1 MSAYIQFFVK
11 IGEKFAPIATYS
23 RSNTIYQSFQYAA
36 PWEKIRPVT
45 KEVLANVC
53 ADIDDSIENSE
64 STIRRVGDQME
75 WLKGAEGS
83 FDERM
88 EQLHDLQSWRE
99 EVLEGIEEYKDAR
112 SFCGFLRTIIEEA
125 ETEEGYSEN
134 PLDLHSDSYVFVG
147 IEVGNPTIK
156 DIEA

>member
-11 IGEKFAPIATYS
+11 IGENFAPIATYS
-23 RSNTIYQSFQYAA
+23 RSNEIYQRFQYSAL
-36 PWEKIRPVT
+36 WEKVRPVT
-45 KEVLANVC
+45 KEMLVNVC
-53 ADIDDSIENSE
+53 ADIDESIENSE
-64 STIRRVGDQME
+64 STIRRVEDQME

-88 EQLHDLQSWRE
+88 EQLHDLQNWRE
-99 EVLEGIEEYKDAR
+99 EVREGIKEYEDVR
-112 SFCGFLRTIIEEA
+112 SFCGFLRTIIDEA
-125 ETEEGYSEN
+125 ETEENYGEN
-134 PLDLHSDSYVFVG
+134 PLDLHSNSYVFVG

>member
-23 RSNTIYQSFQYAA
+23 RSNEVYRHFEYAA

-45 KEVLANVC
+45 KEMLANVC
-53 ADIDDSIENSE
+53 TDIDESIENSE
-64 STIRRVGDQME
+64 SVIKRAEDQME

-88 EQLHDLQSWRE
+88 ERLHDLQDW
-99 EVLEGIEEYKDAR
+99 IEELRSSIKEYEDVR
-112 SFCGFLRTIIEEA
+112 SFCGFLRDIIDEA
-125 ETEEGYSEN
+125 ETEEKYGEN

>member
-1 MSAYIQFFVK
+1 MSAYIQFFIK
-11 IGEKFAPIATYS
+11 IGENFAPIATYS
-23 RSNTIYQSFQYAA
+23 RSSTIYQHFQYAA

-53 ADIDDSIENSE
+53 SDIDESIENCE
-64 STIRRVGDQME
+64 STIRRAEDQIE
-75 WLKGAEGS
+75 WLKSAEGS

-88 EQLHDLQSWRE
+88 ERLHDLQDW
-99 EVLEGIEEYKDAR
+99 IEELRGGIYEDKDAR
-112 SFCGFLRTIIEEA
+112 NFCSFLRDIIEEA
-125 ETEEGYSEN
+125 VMEESYGEN

-156 DIEA
+156 DIEV